1 MQLNST
7 DELIKRANR
16 TIKRAGSRQPER
28 IAEELDIT
36 HRCILYQ
43 W

>member
-7 DELIKRANR
+7 DEIIKRANR
-16 TIKRAGSRQPER
+16 TMKHAGSRQPER